1 MNAPLAALAIPYDAI
16 EAIVVDDGSTDG
28 TAGILEAFTAG
39 NHRVRILRQ
48 EDQDR
53 YRGFPIPR
61 DDGGYVPESRR
72 LSTAEAFGSML
83 ERAEN
88 STSSLFFGMKTSDG
102 LNQFV

>member
-53 YRGFPIPR
+53 
-61 DDGGYVPESRR
+61 SRR
-72 LSTAEAFGSML
+72 KEQGLSHPPG
-83 ERAEN
+83 RR
-88 STSSLFFGMKTSDG
+88 G
-102 LNQFV
+102 LCS